1 MFFLIWGIKF
11 LHSTNVSIM
20 NFKQKIYF
28 FSQTKTDGDQS
39 MPEIL
44 GGKGANLA
52 EMCKLGLPVPPG
64 FTLATRLCNDFLK
77 NKKLSLS
84 LKKNIKKHVKK
95 TEGVVGASFGGKN
108 PLLLSV
114 RSGAP
119 VSMPG
124 MMETVLNVGLTS
136 KTIPHLIVRSGSER
150 FAYDSYRRLI
160 MMYADVVMEKALG
173 LNKSNTEVRIKM
185 ENLLKEMKKK
195 KKYKDDSSVSAK
207 HWKEL
212 SFKYLALIKKDFG
225 VEFPDDPYSQ
235 LFGAIEAVFSSW
247 NGKRAQEYRAF
258 ENIPDAMGT
267 AVSVQAMVFGNL
279 GEGCGTGVAF
289 TRNPST
295 GENKF
300 YGEWLQNAQGEDVV
314 AGTRTPHPILAESG
328 LKNSLEKTMPA
339 AFLELDRT
347 RKQLEKHFDDM
358 QDIEF
363 TIQDH
368 KLWMLQTR
376 TGKRTGIAAVKIATD
391 MVGERLISKKTAL
404 SRVCPNQIYESLL
417 KNIEPDSLV
426 EEKALGAGLPAG
438 PGASCGAVVFSAEK
452 AEELGRAGKSVILVR
467 EETSPEDIRGMH
479 YSDGILTSRG
489 GLTSHA
495 ALVARGWG
503 KSCVVGCQTL
513 HINKNMLSGSVGD
526 TKIKEGDWITLS
538 GSTGEIFKGRLPLFQ
553 NPLSRSGPLNEL
565 LSWADHTRKLK
576 IRTNADTPE
585 DCKKA
590 LGFGAEGI
598 GLCRTEHMFF
608 DEKRVRGFRKMI
620 LSDDKKSRVSH
631 LANLLPF
638 QTKDFYNILK
648 VMESKPVTVRLLD
661 PPLHEFITIQDKE
674 VELLAL
680 DLKQT
685 KSSVLARIEF
695 LKESNPMLGHR
706 GCRLGISYPEITEMQ
721 ARALLGAGMK
731 LKKEGFNPNI
741 EIMIPLVSHI
751 NEFVNQK
758 NVVDGVYKE
767 LLGARGVSLKYRVG
781 TMIEVP
787 RACLIAEEIAQHA
800 DFFSFGTNDLTQ
812 TTFGF
817 SRDDTGSFFESYFES
832 NILPGDPFEKI
843 DKDGVGRLMSIAVSG
858 GRKTKKT
865 ISIGIC
871 GEHGGEPDSIRF
883 CSELGLNYVSCS
895 PFRIPIARLAA
906 AQVEL

>member
-1 MFFLIWGIKF
+1 
-11 LHSTNVSIM
+11 M

-39 MPEIL
+39 MSEIL
-44 GGKGANLA
+44 GGKGANIA

-64 FTLATRLCNDFLK
+64 FTLATSLCGNFLK
-77 NKKLSLS
+77 HKKLSTS
-84 LKKNIKKHVKK
+84 LKNNIKKYIKK
-95 TEGVVGASFGGKN
+95 TEKAAGGSFGGEN

-124 MMETVLNVGLTS
+124 MMETVLNIGLTS
-136 KTIPHLIVRSGSER
+136 ETIPHLIGRSGSER

-160 MMYADVVMEKALG
+160 MMYADVVMEKSLR
-173 LNKSNTEVRIKM
+173 LNKSKKPINIKM
-185 ENLLKEMKKK
+185 EKLLKQMKKRYE
-195 KKYKDDSSVSAK
+195 YKNDAAVSAE

-212 SFKYLALIKKDFG
+212 VSQYLALVKQDFG
-225 VEFPDDPYSQ
+225 VVFPDDPYDQ

-247 NGKRAQEYRAF
+247 NGKRAREYRAL
-258 ENIPDAMGT
+258 EKIPTTMGT

-279 GEGCGTGVAF
+279 GENCGTGVAF

-314 AGTRTPHPILAESG
+314 AGIRTPHPILADSG
-328 LKNSLEKTMPA
+328 SKQSLEQVMPKA
-339 AFLELDRT
+339 YEQLDRV
-347 RKQLEKHFDDM
+347 RQQLEKHFDEM

-376 TGKRTGIAAVKIATD
+376 TAKRTGIAAIKIATD
-391 MVGERLISKKTAL
+391 MVHEKLIDKKTAL
-404 SRVCPNQIYESLL
+404 SRIQPNQIYESLL
-417 KNIEPDSLV
+417 KNIEPESLV
-426 EEKALGAGLPAG
+426 GATPAGAGLPAG
-438 PGASCGAVVFSAEK
+438 PGASSGEIVFTAEK
-452 AEELGRAGKSVILVR
+452 AEFLGKKGKSIILVR
-467 EETSPEDIRGMH
+467 EETSPEDIHGMH
-479 YSDGILTSRG
+479 YSGGILTSRG

-513 HINKNMLSGSVGD
+513 HINNNQRSGSLGD
-526 TKIKEGDWITLS
+526 IKIKEGDWITLN
-538 GSTGEIFKGRLPLFQ
+538 GSTGEIFLGKMSLFQ
-553 NPLSRSGPLNEL
+553 NPISDSGPLTEL
-565 LSWADHTRKLK
+565 LSWADQVRKLK

-585 DCKKA
+585 DCEKA
-590 LGFGAEGI
+590 LSFGAEGI

-608 DEKRVRGFRKMI
+608 EETRVHEFRKMI
-620 LSDDKKSRVSH
+620 LAAHKKSRTKH
-631 LANLLPF
+631 LKKLLPF

-648 VMESKPVTVRLLD
+648 VMKGRPVTVRLLD
-661 PPLHEFITIQDKE
+661 PPLHEFINIGDKE
-674 VELLAL
+674 LDRLAL
-680 DLKQT
+680 DLKKT
-685 KSSVLARIEF
+685 RASIVSRIDF

-721 ARALLGAGMK
+721 AGAILGAALK
-731 LKKEGFNPNI
+731 LKKEGGNPRV

-758 NVVDGVYKE
+758 NIVLGVYKK
-767 LLGARGVSLKYRVG
+767 LSQKSGLNLKYKIG

-787 RACLIAEEIAQHA
+787 RACLVAEHIAKEA

-817 SRDDTGSFFESYFES
+817 SRDDTGTFFESYFQE
-832 NILPGDPFEKI
+832 NILPGDPFEQI
-843 DKDGVGRLMSIAVSG
+843 DQDGVGKLMRIAVEG
-858 GRKTKKT
+858 GRKTKRS

-871 GEHGGEPDSIRF
+871 GEHGGEPNSIRF

-895 PFRIPIARLAA
+895 PFRVPIARLAA

>member
-1 MFFLIWGIKF
+1 VFFLIWGIKF

-136 KTIPHLIVRSGSER
+136 KTIPHLVVRSGSER

-185 ENLLKEMKKK
+185 ERLLKEMKKK

-314 AGTRTPHPILAESG
+314 AGIRTPHPILAESG

-404 SRVCPNQIYESLL
+404 SRVRPNQIYESLL
-417 KNIEPDSLV
+417 KNIEPDSLIGV
-426 EEKALGAGLPAG
+426 KALGAGLPAG

-565 LSWADHTRKLK
+565 LSWADNTRKLK

-843 DKDGVGRLMSIAVSG
+843 DKDGVGRLMSIAVGG

>member
-1 MFFLIWGIKF
+1 
-11 LHSTNVSIM
+11 M

-28 FSQTKTDGDQS
+28 FSQSKTDGDQS
-39 MPEIL
+39 MSETL
-44 GGKGANLA
+44 GGKGANIA

-77 NKKLSLS
+77 NKRLSLS
-84 LKKNIKKHVKK
+84 LKENVKKYIKK
-95 TEGVVGASFGGKN
+95 TEGVVGASFGGEN

-124 MMETVLNVGLTS
+124 MMETILNVGLTS
-136 KTIPHLIVRSGSER
+136 KTIPHLIARSGSER
-150 FAYDSYRRLI
+150 FVYDSYRRLI

-173 LNKSNTEVRIKM
+173 LNKSKNEVRIKM
-185 ENLLKEMKKK
+185 EFLLEEMKKK
-195 KKYKDDSSVSAK
+195 NKYKNDASVSAK

-212 SFKYLALIKKDFG
+212 SDQYLALIKKDFG
-225 VEFPDDPYSQ
+225 VDFPDDPHSQ

-247 NGKRAQEYRAF
+247 NGKRACEYRAL
-258 ENIPDAMGT
+258 ENIPEKMGT
-267 AVSVQAMVFGNL
+267 AVNIQAMVFGNL
-279 GEGCGTGVAF
+279 GKDCGTGVAF

-295 GENKF
+295 GENKL

-314 AGTRTPHPILAESG
+314 AGIRTPNPILAEFG
-328 LKNSLEKTMPA
+328 EKKSLEKMMPK
-339 AFLELDRT
+339 AFLQLDRV
-347 RKQLEKHFDDM
+347 RRQLEKHFDDM

-363 TIQDH
+363 TIQNN

-391 MVGERLISKKTAL
+391 MVKERLISKKTAL
-404 SRVCPNQIYESLL
+404 SRVKPNQIYESLL
-417 KNIEPDSLV
+417 KNIEPGALV
-426 EEKALGAGLPAG
+426 KKAALGVGLPAG
-438 PGASCGAVVFSAEK
+438 PGASSGMAVFSAEK
-452 AEELGRAGKSVILVR
+452 AEELGRGGRSVILIR
-467 EETSPEDIRGMH
+467 EETSPEDIQGMH

-513 HINKNMLSGSVGD
+513 HINNKGAFCHLGGA
-526 TKIKEGDWITLS
+526 KIKEGSWITLN
-538 GSTGEIFKGRLPLFQ
+538 GSTGEVFRGKLPLFQ
-553 NPLSRSGPLNEL
+553 NPLSGSDPLNEL

-590 LGFGAEGI
+590 IDFGAEGI

-608 DEKRVRGFRKMI
+608 EEKRVREFRKMI
-620 LSDDKKSRVSH
+620 LSPDKKSREKH
-631 LANLLPF
+631 LKKLLPF
-638 QTKDFYNILK
+638 QTKDFYEILK
-648 VMESKPVTVRLLD
+648 VMKSRPVTVRLLD
-661 PPLHEFITIQDKE
+661 PPLHEFISIQDKE
-674 VELLAL
+674 VDALAL
-680 DLKQT
+680 DLKESR
-685 KSSVLARIEF
+685 SSILARIAF

-706 GCRLGISYPEITEMQ
+706 GCRLGITYPEITQMQ
-721 ARALLGAGMK
+721 ARALLGAAMK
-731 LKKEGFNPNI
+731 LKKEGFNPKV

-751 NEFVNQK
+751 NEFINQK
-758 NVVDGVYKE
+758 SIVDDTYNSLISEVGVP
-767 LLGARGVSLKYRVG
+767 LKYGVG

-787 RACLIAEEIAQHA
+787 RACLVAEEVAKHA

-817 SRDDTGSFFESYFES
+817 SRDDTGSFFDSYFDS

-843 DKDGVGRLMSIAVSG
+843 DQDGVGRLMSIAVNG
-858 GRKTKKT
+858 GRKSKKT

-871 GEHGGEPDSIRF
+871 GEHGGEPESIRF
-883 CSELGLNYVSCS
+883 CRELGLNYVSCS
-895 PFRIPIARLAA
+895 PFRVPIARLAA

>member
-1 MFFLIWGIKF
+1 
-11 LHSTNVSIM
+11 M

-44 GGKGANLA
+44 GGKGANIA

-77 NKKLSLS
+77 NKKLSLA
-84 LKKNIKKHVKK
+84 LKKNIKKYIKK
-95 TEGVVGASFGGKN
+95 TEGVVGASFGGEN

-136 KTIPHLIVRSGSER
+136 KTIPHLIARSGSER

-173 LNKSNTEVRIKM
+173 LNKSTTEVRTKM
-185 ENLLKEMKKK
+185 EFLLKEMKKK
-195 KKYKDDSSVSAK
+195 NKYKDDSSVSAK

-212 SFKYLALIKKDFG
+212 SIKYLALVKKDFG

-247 NGKRAQEYRAF
+247 NGKRAREYRSL
-258 ENIPDAMGT
+258 ENIPETMGT

-279 GEGCGTGVAF
+279 GDSCGTGVAF
-289 TRNPST
+289 TRNPAT

-314 AGTRTPHPILAESG
+314 AGIRTPHPILAESG
-328 LKNSLEKTMPA
+328 SKNSLEKTMPK
-339 AFLELDRT
+339 AFLELGRV
-347 RKQLEKHFDDM
+347 RKQLEKHFDEM

-363 TIQDH
+363 TIQDN

-391 MVGERLISKKTAL
+391 MVEERLISKKTAL
-404 SRVCPNQIYESLL
+404 SRVRPNQIYESLL

-426 EEKALGAGLPAG
+426 GVRAIGSGLPAG
-438 PGASCGAVVFSAEK
+438 PGASCGVVVFSAEK
-452 AEELGRAGKSVILVR
+452 AEELGKAGKSVILVR
-467 EETSPEDIRGMH
+467 EETSPEDIHGMH
-479 YSDGILTSRG
+479 YSSGILTSRG

-503 KSCVVGCQTL
+503 KSCVVGCQAL
-513 HINKNMLSGSVGD
+513 HINKSLLSGSVGD
-526 TKIKEGDWITLS
+526 IKIKEGDWITLN

-553 NPLSRSGPLNEL
+553 SPLSGSGPLNEL
-565 LSWADHTRKLK
+565 LSWADRTRKLK
-576 IRTNADTPE
+576 IRTNADTPD

-590 LGFGAEGI
+590 LDFGAEGI

-620 LSDDKKSRVSH
+620 LSDDKKSREAH
-631 LANLLPF
+631 LARLLPF
-638 QTKDFYNILK
+638 QTKDFYSILK
-648 VMESKPVTVRLLD
+648 VMGSRPVTVRLLD

-680 DLKQT
+680 ELKQT
-685 KSSVLARIEF
+685 KASILARIDF

-706 GCRLGISYPEITEMQ
+706 GCRLGISYPEITRMQ

-731 LKKEGFNPNI
+731 LKKEGFDPNI
-741 EIMIPLVSHI
+741 EIMVPLVSHI

-758 NVVDGVYKE
+758 NVVDGVYKD
-767 LLGARGVSLKYRVG
+767 LLGEQGVRLKYKVG

-787 RACLIAEEIAQHA
+787 RACLVAEEIAQHA

-843 DKDGVGRLMSIAVSG
+843 DQDGVGRLMSIAVSG
-858 GRKTKKT
+858 GRKRKKT

-883 CSELGLNYVSCS
+883 CRELGLNYVSCS
-895 PFRIPIARLAA
+895 PFRVPIARLAA

>member
-1 MFFLIWGIKF
+1 
-11 LHSTNVSIM
+11 M

-39 MPEIL
+39 MSEIL

-64 FTLATRLCNDFLK
+64 FTLATSLCGNFLK
-77 NKKLSLS
+77 HKKLSTS
-84 LKKNIKKHVKK
+84 LKNNIKKYIKK
-95 TEGVVGASFGGKN
+95 TEKAAGGSFGGEN

-124 MMETVLNVGLTS
+124 MMETVLNIGLTS
-136 KTIPHLIVRSGSER
+136 ETIPHLIGRSGSER

-160 MMYADVVMEKALG
+160 MMYADVVMEKSLR
-173 LNKSNTEVRIKM
+173 LNKSKKPINIKM
-185 ENLLKEMKKK
+185 EKLLKQMKKRY
-195 KKYKDDSSVSAK
+195 KYKNDAAVSAE

-212 SFKYLALIKKDFG
+212 VSQYLALVKQDFG
-225 VEFPDDPYSQ
+225 VVFPDDPYDQ

-247 NGKRAQEYRAF
+247 GGKRAREYRAL
-258 ENIPDAMGT
+258 EKIPTTMGT

-279 GEGCGTGVAF
+279 GENCGTGVAF

-314 AGTRTPHPILAESG
+314 AGIRTPHPILADSG
-328 LKNSLEKTMPA
+328 SKQSLEQVMPKA
-339 AFLELDRT
+339 YEQLDRV
-347 RKQLEKHFDDM
+347 RQQLEKHFDEM

-376 TGKRTGIAAVKIATD
+376 TAKRTGIAAIKIATD
-391 MVGERLISKKTAL
+391 MVHEKLIDKKTAL
-404 SRVCPNQIYESLL
+404 SRIQPNQIYESLL
-417 KNIEPDSLV
+417 KNIEPESLV
-426 EEKALGAGLPAG
+426 GETPAGAGLPAG
-438 PGASCGAVVFSAEK
+438 PGASSGEIVFTAEK
-452 AEELGRAGKSVILVR
+452 AEFLGKKGKSIILVR
-467 EETSPEDIRGMH
+467 EETSPEDIHGMH

-513 HINKNMLSGSVGD
+513 HINNNQRSGSLGD
-526 TKIKEGDWITLS
+526 IKIKEGDWITLN
-538 GSTGEIFKGRLPLFQ
+538 GSTGEIFLGKMSLFQ
-553 NPLSRSGPLNEL
+553 NPISDSGPLTEL
-565 LSWADHTRKLK
+565 LSWADQVRKLK

-585 DCKKA
+585 DCEKA
-590 LGFGAEGI
+590 LSFGAEGI

-608 DEKRVRGFRKMI
+608 EETRVHEFRKMI
-620 LSDDKKSRVSH
+620 LAAHKKSRTKH
-631 LANLLPF
+631 LKKLLPF

-648 VMESKPVTVRLLD
+648 VMEGRPVTVRLLD
-661 PPLHEFITIQDKE
+661 PPLHEFINIGDKE
-674 VELLAL
+674 LDHLAL
-680 DLKQT
+680 DLKKT
-685 KSSVLARIEF
+685 KASIVSRIDF

-721 ARALLGAGMK
+721 AGAILGAALK
-731 LKKEGFNPNI
+731 LKKEGGNPRV

-758 NVVDGVYKE
+758 NIVLGVYKK
-767 LLGARGVSLKYRVG
+767 LSQKSGLNLKYKIG

-787 RACLIAEEIAQHA
+787 RACLVAEHIAKEA

-817 SRDDTGSFFESYFES
+817 SRDDTSTFFESYFQE
-832 NILPGDPFEKI
+832 NILSGDPFEQI
-843 DKDGVGRLMSIAVSG
+843 DQNGVGKLMRIAVEG
-858 GRKTKKT
+858 GRKTKRSL
-865 ISIGIC
+865 SIGIC
-871 GEHGGEPDSIRF
+871 GEHGGEPNSIRF